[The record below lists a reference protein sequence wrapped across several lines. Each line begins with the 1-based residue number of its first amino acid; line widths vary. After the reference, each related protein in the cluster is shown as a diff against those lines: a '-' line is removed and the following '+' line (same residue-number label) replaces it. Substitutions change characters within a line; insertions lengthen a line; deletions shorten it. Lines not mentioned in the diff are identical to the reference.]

1 MLARS
6 TRSLATFALAAASL
20 VAATGCPKKL
30 PGGPNVPDVP
40 GGMSGGSSEVDPNTC
55 GNYAV
60 SDAGRKL
67 HAFLAATVEL
77 QTALKETEEVEKTS
91 CKMMGQELQMAP
103 GDLEG
108 TTQDVCARVFT
119 TLRDDLKVKVTT
131 QPALV
136 VEFKPGVC
144 TVDANAQAS
153 AAAECE
159 GSASGSATTGTAGS
173 SSSGGAAGQCAAAA
187 HVHAS
192 LNATC
197 TEPQLKI
204 TLQKPAV
211 VDVSRAELAVHA
223 MTDGLPKIFS
233 VSARIKILSDAIT
246 QWAAA
251 GAQLAQAGASLA
263 QSFKDQAMCISGQLA
278 ALASA
283 VTNVQASFSVQ
294 VHVSVEAEGSIS
306 SK

>member
-1 MLARS
+1 MRIVP
-6 TRSLATFALAAASL
+6 SLAL
-20 VAATGCPKKL
+20 VALVAMTGCPKKL
-30 PGGPNVPDVP
+30 PGGAPGVPGGVP
-40 GGMSGGSSEVDPNTC
+40 GGMPGGSSGEVDPNTC

-67 HAFLAATVEL
+67 HAFLEATVEL
-77 QTALKETEEVEKTS
+77 QTALQETEEVEKTS
-91 CKMMGQELQMAP
+91 CKMMGSELQMAP

-119 TLRDDLKVKVTT
+119 TLQNDLKVKVAT
-131 QPALV
+131 QPAIV
-136 VEFKPGVC
+136 VEYKPGVC
-144 TVDANAQAS
+144 TVDAHAQAS

-159 GSASGSATTGTAGS
+159 GSASGGATAGT
-173 SSSGGAAGQCAAAA
+173 GGNAAGGSSQAQCAAAA

-192 LNATC
+192 LNASC
-197 TEPQLKI
+197 TAPELKI

-211 VDVSRAELAVHA
+211 VDVSKAELAVHA
-223 MTDGLPKIFS
+223 MMDGLPKIFS
-233 VSARIKILSDAIT
+233 VSARIHILSDAIT

-251 GAQLAQAGASLA
+251 GGQLAQAGASLA
-263 QSFKDQAMCISGQLA
+263 QSFQDQAMCISGQLA

-294 VHVSVEAEGSIS
+294 VHVSVQAEGSVS
-306 SK
+306 AH